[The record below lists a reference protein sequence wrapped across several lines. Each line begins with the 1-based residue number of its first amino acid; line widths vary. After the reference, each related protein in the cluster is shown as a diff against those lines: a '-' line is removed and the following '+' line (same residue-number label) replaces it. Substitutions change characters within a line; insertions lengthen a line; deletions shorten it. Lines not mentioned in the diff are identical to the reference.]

1 MEFNAT
7 FLVSVISFIIFVF
20 IMNTI
25 FYKPVGKIISDRE
38 NLISDTLN
46 EAQKNREISKKLI
59 EERDKKLVDASIQA
73 KEYLSQEIEKA
84 NLKSKEEIALAKQTS
99 FEKIEKEKT
108 NIETDKQ
115 NAEKELESHINNL
128 ADEIIKK
135 VTKEC

>member
-46 EAQKNREISKKLI
+46 EAQKNREICKKLI
-59 EERDKKLVDASIQA
+59 EERDKKLVDATIQS
-73 KEYLSQEIEKA
+73 KEYLNQKIEKA

>member
-59 EERDKKLVDASIQA
+59 EERDKKLVDASIQS